1 MAAKKPMPK
10 GKGNPFMDKMAA
22 KKGGKPAPKAMTK
35 KAMPKKGARGK

>member
-10 GKGNPFMDKMAA
+10 AKGNPFMDKMAA
-22 KKGGKPAPKAMTK
+22 AKKGGKPVK

>member
-1 MAAKKPMPK
+1 MPK

-22 KKGGKPAPKAMTK
+22 AKKGGKPALKAMPK